1 MQGLNGTFRLRTEGD
16 GGVFEVT
23 PAEGINQVSFLIRV
37 KNPARLDYE
46 RLKGSPHDIILLIYT
61 LQKKTCHS
69 ETFPFILLICCL
81 TNSIITSEIKFK
93 VIAEEA
99 SGEGEAE
106 VPVTVHITDTNDNFP
121 GKIFHSSSYLELY
134 FMTRT

>member
-1 MQGLNGTFRLRTEGD
+1 MLINLQGLNGTFRLRTEGD
-16 GGVFEVT
+16 GGVFEVS

-37 KNPARLDYE
+37 KNSARLDYE
-46 RLKGSPHDIILLIYT
+46 RLKGSPHDIIIPPYWYTNFIYT
-61 LQKKTCHS
+61 LRCSKTFS
-69 ETFPFILLICCL
+69 FILLICCL
-81 TNSIITSEIKFK
+81 TNSIITLEINFK

-121 GKIFHSSSYLELY
+121 GKIFYSS
-134 FMTRT
+134 